1 MHRCALRLGLAAT
14 LVVGAPCAARAQVT
28 LTLSQTPNV
37 FPAPALADYNAGM
50 ITNPTGIAFSVNVT
64 GGGFQARTTTV
75 SIRASGA
82 SLGNGKALS
91 DLEWR
96 RSDLATWSAM
106 TTANT
111 TVESRQVRW
120 FLQNDPWSNTVFLRM
135 RLNWATDA
143 PATYSTGVVFTLT
156 VTTP

>member
-1 MHRCALRLGLAAT
+1 
-14 LVVGAPCAARAQVT
+14 
-28 LTLSQTPNV
+28 
-37 FPAPALADYNAGM
+37 
-50 ITNPTGIAFSVNVT
+50 
-64 GGGFQARTTTV
+64 
-75 SIRASGA
+75 
-82 SLGNGKALS
+82 
-91 DLEWR
+91 
-96 RSDLATWSAM
+96 M
-106 TTANT
+106 TTANA